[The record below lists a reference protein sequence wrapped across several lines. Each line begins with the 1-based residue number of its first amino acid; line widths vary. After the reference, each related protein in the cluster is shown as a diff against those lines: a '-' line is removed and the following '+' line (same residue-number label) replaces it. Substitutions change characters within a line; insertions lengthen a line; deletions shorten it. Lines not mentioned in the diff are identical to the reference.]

1 MDHTE
6 GHALSCAV
14 LRLLREAFKM
24 GKVKFLPTFSRPPPP
39 HPKWAFTS
47 IELYSNPMPSHT
59 GTDWSVV
66 SFGKAWFN
74 SPHPWLFV
82 ELRVVDILNNVVMN
96 TIWKAEITTVRSIK
110 TQKFKDLLGK
120 GCHRIPNIWYLVPIH
135 YLVQLWPRPMV
146 VYFKLLF
153 LWTILYSFAL
163 VPWLFLIPFNL
174 NV

>member
-1 MDHTE
+1 
-6 GHALSCAV
+6 
-14 LRLLREAFKM
+14 M

-135 YLVQLWPRPMV
+135 YLVQLWPSPIVQGGHPMRPIMAPPSIV
-146 VYFKLLF
+146 HKNEFKQQNETNIQTLGSLESPEP
-153 LWTILYSFAL
+153 LT
-163 VPWLFLIPFNL
+163 VK
-174 NV
+174 